1 MSTNQGYT
9 YNPYEESEKV
19 KQLAEQ
25 KAAAESAV
33 SGFQAADFSKQQD
46 YTDLY
51 NKLYNRDPFSYDFN
65 ADALYQQYK
74 DKYIQQ
80 GKMASAD
87 VMGQAAA
94 MTGGYGN
101 SYAATVGNQ
110 AYQNSLANL
119 NDIIPELYQMAYNK
133 YNQEGQDMRNM
144 LSILSDERTFEY
156 GKEMDRYNRLNA
168 DRTYYGTEYD
178 NIWNRDYKEHT
189 TKEGYNYQNH
199 RDGITD
205 EQWAKEYALKMAASG
220 LTEDE
225 NGKIVASGGNYSD
238 GGNNVYVDSSGNL
251 KVDGGSTGGIT
262 QEIKTKAESFKS
274 NADLAAYIDG
284 LENSKAIS
292 PTEAD
297 YLYAQYADQ
306 NEKYVKDK
314 DGKDTTTHS
323 YTEMVKNGQGFTV
336 VSKGGA
342 NLFGIDENAKVE
354 LPNGQTM
361 TLKNLKAKL
370 VAEGMKSSDA
380 TKYIKALQQN
390 LDISSNWFFGL

>member
-9 YNPYEESEKV
+9 YNPYVESEKV
-19 KQLAEQ
+19 KELAEQ

-33 SGFQAADFSKQQD
+33 SGFQVADFSKQQD

-80 GKMASAD
+80 GKMAMAD
-87 VMGQAAA
+87 TMGQAAA

-156 GKEMDRYNRLNA
+156 GQEMDRYNRLNN
-168 DRTYYGTEYD
+168 DRTYTAGRYDSERTHDYG
-178 NIWNRDYKEHT
+178 EHT

-199 RDGITD
+199 RDAITD

-225 NGKIVASGGNYSD
+225 NGNIVASGGSSS
-238 GGNNVYVDSSGNL
+238 GGGGSVYVDSNGNL
-251 KVDGGSTGGIT
+251 KVDGGSTGGIS
-262 QEIKTKAESFKS
+262 QEVKDKAATFES
-274 NADLAAYIDG
+274 NADLADYLDG
-284 LENSKAIS
+284 LERSGALS

-306 NEKYVKDK
+306 NEKYFKNE
-314 DGKDTTTHS
+314 DGSNGALS
-323 YTEMVKNGQGFTV
+323 YGEMVKNGQGFTV
-336 VSKGGA
+336 VDKGGA
-342 NLFGIDENAKVE
+342 NLFGIDEDAKVK

-361 TLKNLKAKL
+361 TLKNLKSKL

-380 TKYIKALQQN
+380 TKYIKALQQD